1 VIEANRTDRILAENR
16 LDDGFTASPAV
27 SGKSLTVGTK
37 KRLVRVEK

>member
-1 VIEANRTDRILAENR
+1 VIEANRTGRTLAENR
-16 LDDGFTASPAV
+16 LADGFMASPAV